1 MIGRKLFK
9 RHWFFQYDDEMANG
23 AHQTPLLLFI
33 SGLLYTFGMVR
44 KTSERFGSHVVIG
57 RNQGFTSCRDVVLKA
72 ADRRHHCY
80 VIGKTG
86 TGKSTLLLNM
96 LVQDIRAG
104 CGVCFVDPHGESAE
118 ALLEYI
124 PKNRIKDVVYFD
136 PADCERP
143 PGLNLLEIGEGVSVQ
158 LAASSL
164 ISMFRHLFRD
174 FWGPRTEHLLRNA
187 ILALMSFPGHTIL
200 DLYRILIDENFR
212 TCVLRNV
219 CDPFVK
225 SFWRDEFGEYN
236 DRFRAEVIAPLQNK
250 LGQLVTNPLVRNIVG
265 QSISTF
271 NVRRIMDEGMIL
283 IVNLAKGR
291 VGEDASN
298 LLGSLITTQCFLSAL
313 ARETIP
319 PERRRD
325 FYLYVD
331 EFYNFSTDIFPSIL
345 SEARKYRLNLILAHQ
360 YMAQLTYDTKHAV
373 LGNVGSIIAFRIG
386 AKDAEELELEFEPN
400 YDIES
405 LRKQNNHEIYF
416 KLLTDGIPA
425 EPSFA
430 RTSPPAGHW
439 TVSEA
444 SKEEVIAKSKKRFT
458 RNREEVERD
467 ITERMI
473 ER

>member
-1 MIGRKLFK
+1 
-9 RHWFFQYDDEMANG
+9 MAEG
-23 AHQTPLLLFI
+23 AHIASLLLFLCG
-33 SGLLYTFGMVR
+33 SLYIFGMVR
-44 KTSERFGSHVVIG
+44 KTSERFGNSIVIG
-57 RNQGFTSCRDVVLKA
+57 RNELIESCRDVVLKA
-72 ADRRHHCY
+72 GDRRHHCY

-86 TGKSTLLLNM
+86 TGKSTLLVNM

-136 PADCERP
+136 PADSEHP
-143 PGLNLLEIGEGVSVQ
+143 PGLNLLEVDDEANTQ

-164 ISMFRHLFRD
+164 ISIFRHLFRD
-174 FWGPRTEHLLRNA
+174 FWGPRTEHVLRNS
-187 ILALMSFPGHTIL
+187 ILALMSSPGHTIL
-200 DLYRILIDENFR
+200 DLYRLLVDADFQKCILR
-212 TCVLRNV
+212 HVS
-219 CDPFVK
+219 DPFVK

-265 QSISTF
+265 QSQSTF
-271 NVRRIMDEGMIL
+271 NVRRIMDDGKIL

-298 LLGSLITTQCFLSAL
+298 LLGSLITTQCFLAAL
-313 ARETIP
+313 ARENIP
-319 PERRRD
+319 PEHRRD

-360 YMAQLTYDTKHAV
+360 YMHQLTPDTKFAV
-373 LGNVGSIIAFRIG
+373 VGNVGTLIAFRIG
-386 AKDAEELELEFEPN
+386 AADAEELELEFKPN
-400 YDIES
+400 YDIEQ
-405 LRKQNNHEIYF
+405 LRKQDNHEIYF
-416 KLLTDGIPA
+416 KLLVDGKPV

-430 RTSPPAGHW
+430 RTAPLPGHW

-444 SKEEVIAKSKKRFT
+444 SKDEVIAKSKKRFT
-458 RNREEVERD
+458 KNRVEVERE
-467 ITERMI
+467 IAERLKS
-473 ER
+473 